1 MYLIIGATGNV
12 GSEVVAQLLAAGK
25 QVRVFTR
32 DASKV
37 SHLGDR
43 VEVAVGDLMQ
53 PDSIAKAVAGVE
65 AVFIMNGVLDG
76 TAFRQMLATIKASGN
91 PRVVF
96 LSTLFASDQES
107 PIGQVHKDKEDAIRT
122 SGLRSSF
129 VRAGNF
135 MTNTFQWLET
145 IQREGVVYNGMGAG
159 KSAPVAPED
168 IAAVVVQALTDP
180 NATEIYEV
188 TGGEL
193 LTLPEQ
199 VEILSR
205 VTGRPIRVVEIS
217 MEQAEQGLLKAGF
230 PPFVAKAVS
239 RSYEDIRNGKVAFVL
254 RTVQEAKGAAPVSYE
269 AWVKSQVARLS

>member
-53 PDSIAKAVAGVE
+53 PDSIAQAVAGVE

-76 TAFRQMLATIKASGN
+76 HAFRQMIETVKASGN

-96 LSTLFASDQES
+96 LSTLFAADADS
-107 PIGQVHKDKEDAIRT
+107 PIGQVHKDKEDVIRA
-122 SGLRSSF
+122 SGLHGSF

-145 IQREGVVYNGMGAG
+145 IKSESTVYNGMGAG
-159 KSAPVAPED
+159 KSAPVAPQD
-168 IAAVVVQALTDP
+168 IAAIVVQALSDP
-180 NATEIYEV
+180 NAAEIYEV

-193 LTLPEQ
+193 LTLAEQ

-205 VTGRPIRVVEIS
+205 ATGKPIRVVEIS

-239 RSYEDIRNGKVAFVL
+239 RTYEDIRDGKMSFV
-254 RTVQEAKGAAPVSYE
+254 RETVQLAKGAPPVSYK
-269 AWVKSQVARLS
+269 AWVTSQVARLS